1 MKKLFFS
8 MIALVAFTMVS
19 CTGNKTDVNAENADS
34 AAVAEVSEASVAAN
48 TLFDKIKN
56 SVSDPTQLQL
66 VVGAAQAKIQEY
78 LQGGDSASVKVFTEE
93 LQKLIAGDTTVTD
106 ALKNASSAIAGA
118 VAGKGGNLLDAFNSV
133 LGAASQK
140 GATAASFLDA
150 TKKAGT
156 NALTEKG
163 AEVVSELLGVKEGA
177 EAAKDAV
184 VNAAEGAVDAAKA
197 TPEAAKQAAETAVKE
212 AVNNK
217 VEEGKQKAADA
228 VNKGAEKANEKINDA
243 AQKGLKK
250 LGL

>member
-1 MKKLFFS
+1 MKKFFLS
-8 MIALVAFTMVS
+8 MVALVGVTMIS
-19 CTGNKTDVNAENADS
+19 CTGNKTDANAEVTDT
-34 AAVAEVSEASVAAN
+34 AAVYEVSEAKVAAN

-78 LQGGDSASVKVFTEE
+78 LQSGDSTSVKIFTEE
-93 LQKLIAGDTTVTD
+93 FQKLLSGDTTVTD

-163 AEVVSELLGVKEGA
+163 AEVVSELLGVKEDA

-197 TPEAAKQAAETAVKE
+197 APEAAKAAAEE
-212 AVNNK
+212 AVNKK
-217 VEEGKQKAADA
+217 VDEGKQKAADA
-228 VNKGAEKANEKINDA
+228 INKGAEKANEKINEA

>member
-1 MKKLFFS
+1 M
-8 MIALVAFTMVS
+8 
-19 CTGNKTDVNAENADS
+19 
-34 AAVAEVSEASVAAN
+34 
-48 TLFDKIKN
+48 
-56 SVSDPTQLQL
+56 
-66 VVGAAQAKIQEY
+66 
-78 LQGGDSASVKVFTEE
+78 
-93 LQKLIAGDTTVTD
+93 
-106 ALKNASSAIAGA
+106 
-118 VAGKGGNLLDAFNSV
+118 AGKGGNLLDAFNSV

-163 AEVVSELLGVKEGA
+163 AEVVSELLGVKEDA

-197 TPEAAKQAAETAVKE
+197 APEAAKAAAEE
-212 AVNNK
+212 AVNKK
-217 VEEGKQKAADA
+217 VDEGKQKAADA
-228 VNKGAEKANEKINDA
+228 INKGAEKANEKINEA